1 LVTLRQSRSPLESAP
16 DSGTVPSAC
25 FAGEGKPWRP
35 AQVLYQFH
43 TLDVFTA
50 DRFAGNQLAVLPA
63 ATGLTSARMQAIA
76 KEFSI
81 SETVFVLPP
90 DNPSHSAKLRIFTPG
105 LEMPFAGHPTIGT
118 AILLADLKGRLS
130 PGMEEAIIVLE
141 EAVGVVRVGV
151 RRKAGEAAYAE
162 FDAPKL
168 PEPLSTP
175 VLPDRMADALGVSPS
190 EIGFENHRPTRYSA
204 GVPYSFVPMRG
215 LEAIARARMILP
227 FWESAFGSHGAYL
240 YCRETVHTTASFHA
254 RMFAP
259 DLTNEDPATGSAA
272 AAFSAAVHRF
282 DDLKDG
288 TRRMLIEQ
296 GYEMGRPSEI
306 NLEVTVAGGQLRQ
319 VRIGGR
325 AVRVSSG
332 TIEV

>member
-1 LVTLRQSRSPLESAP
+1 MQPPA
-16 DSGTVPSAC
+16 PSAGD
-25 FAGEGKPWRP
+25 AGEATR
-35 AQVLYQFH
+35 VLYQFH

-50 DRFAGNQLAVLPA
+50 DRFAGNQLAVLPDA
-63 ATGLTSARMQAIA
+63 SGLSSVLMQAIA

-90 DNPSHSAKLRIFTPG
+90 DNPAHSAKIRIFTPG

-118 AILLADLKGRLS
+118 AVLLADLQGRLAGGTS
-130 PGMEEAIIVLE
+130 DALIVLE
-141 EAVGVVRVGV
+141 EGIGVVRVGV
-151 RRKAGEAAYAE
+151 RRRAGEAAFAE

-168 PEPLSTP
+168 PEPLATP
-175 VLPDRMADALGVSPS
+175 VLPDRMADALGVSPN

-215 LEAIARARMILP
+215 LEAIGRARMISP
-227 FWESAFGSHGAYL
+227 IWDSAFGPNGAYL
-240 YCRETVHTTASFHA
+240 YCRETVHTTSAFHA

-272 AAFSAAVHRF
+272 AAFAAVVHRF

-288 TRRMLIEQ
+288 TRRLLIEQ

-306 NLEVTVAGGQLRQ
+306 NLEINVAGGQLRQ

-332 TIEV
+332 TLEI